1 MVKQKEVISVEL
13 YNDELDRHSKSD
25 YVVISR
31 DEYNSVMK
39 QFLACEI
46 VYTEETKAYFIP
58 IKVTGLRRNSKVNT
72 LNVYTIKKNI
82 NSNESQEQIG
92 EVSNK
97 EFLQIAQAFE
107 LNFNFQT

>member
-13 YNDELDRHSKSD
+13 YNDELDRHSKSE

-46 VYTEETKAYFIP
+46 VYAEETKA
-58 IKVTGLRRNSKVNT
+58 
-72 LNVYTIKKNI
+72 
-82 NSNESQEQIG
+82 
-92 EVSNK
+92 
-97 EFLQIAQAFE
+97 
-107 LNFNFQT
+107 

>member
-1 MVKQKEVISVEL
+1 MVKQKDVISVEL
-13 YNDELDRHSKSD
+13 YNDELDRHSKSE

-31 DEYNSVMK
+31 DEYNSVTM
-39 QFLACEI
+39 QLLACEI
-46 VYTEETKAYFIP
+46 VYSEETKPYLIP

-72 LNVYTIKKNI
+72 LNVNTIKKN
-82 NSNESQEQIG
+82 SELTESQEHIG